1 MSNTITTQLERHNL
15 EAHVDLCA
23 ERYRVLEKQIN
34 NVETRLDQIE
44 EKVTSLREENIRAFA
59 SMREDNLKQNQT
71 TNRIMLG
78 AAASVVAGV
87 LTVVVT
93 IIMTM

>member
-44 EKVTSLREENIRAFA
+44 EKVTSFREENIRAFG
-59 SMREDNLKQNQT
+59 SLRQLRYT
-71 TNRIMLG
+71 TAR
-78 AAASVVAGV
+78 SE
-87 LTVVVT
+87 T
-93 IIMTM
+93 

>member
-44 EKVTSLREENIRAFA
+44 EKVTGLREENIRAFA
-59 SMREDNLKQNQT
+59 GMREDNLKQNQT

-78 AAASVVAGV
+78 TAASVVAGI
-87 LTVVVT
+87 LTVIVT
-93 IIMTM
+93 IIMTT

>member
-44 EKVTSLREENIRAFA
+44 EKVTGLREENIRSFA
-59 SMREDNLKQNQT
+59 GMREDNLKQNQT

-78 AAASVVAGV
+78 TAASVVAGI

>member
-44 EKVTSLREENIRAFA
+44 DKVTSLREESIRSF
-59 SMREDNLKQNQT
+59 SQMREDNLKQSQT

>member
-44 EKVTSLREENIRAFA
+44 EKVTSFREENIRAFA
-59 SMREDNLKQNQT
+59 SMREDNLRQNQT

>member
-44 EKVTSLREENIRAFA
+44 EKVTGLREENIRAFA
-59 SMREDNLKQNQT
+59 SMREDSLKQNQT

-78 AAASVVAGV
+78 TAASVVAGI
-87 LTVVVT
+87 LTVIVT
-93 IIMTM
+93 IIMTT

>member
-44 EKVTSLREENIRAFA
+44 EKVTSFREENIRAFA
-59 SMREDNLKQNQT
+59 DMREDNLKQNQT

>member
-44 EKVTSLREENIRAFA
+44 EKVTSFREENIRAFA
-59 SMREDNLKQNQT
+59 GMREDNFRQNQT

>member
-44 EKVTSLREENIRAFA
+44 EKVTILREENIRAFA